1 MPDNDKVTQPDQN
14 TVKVELTDELKNQ
27 FKELGDSVNQVKTA
41 SDESIKSVKDE
52 INKAREEDNKKLE
65 ELEGKLNLTVKQANP
80 EKDRKCGYENQTEF
94 FMDVINAGMNGN
106 RPDKLSDKLTPLAAN
121 TVGSDEA
128 RVASNPDGG
137 FLIPPAFLSDL
148 LSVDPNATQVD
159 TGAYTRKV
167 PMASDLVYVNARVDK
182 NHTSSVSGGFQ
193 VYRREETGTVDAS
206 KQTYE
211 QIKLQANSLMGLSYA
226 TEEIL
231 QRSPISFAALI
242 QSGFSDEKMSKLNY
256 ERIWGTGVGEFL
268 GVMNSAAKIE
278 VAKEGSQ
285 TADTINGTNIA
296 KMRARAWRYG
306 SCIWLA
312 NQDTLT
318 QLMAAHIAGTNTDVF
333 LYAPGNGVDKPDTL
347 FGRLI
352 LFDENCATL
361 GDAGDILL
369 VNWNEYLEGMLGGA
383 SFMESIHVRFIYN
396 ERAFRFTIY
405 NDGQP
410 WWRSALTPKKS
421 TTTLSP
427 YVALAERA

>member
-347 FGRLI
+347 FGRPI

>member
-347 FGRLI
+347 LGRPI